1 MVKMFIFAAKS
12 MLYSNIYIVIHLKIP
27 LLMTNTFI
35 HSAYNRDYCFRHGLL
50 LLMLLLQICFNEM
63 LAGNKKKCPEIGVR
77 LTPQQY
83 CDKYSELARREML
96 RYGVPASITLAQGML
111 ESTWGASYLANEA
124 NNHFG
129 IKALSRGWTGPVVL
143 CDDDNIDDP
152 FCKFSSVEEGYS
164 YHSTFLKNNSRYAR
178 LFELDIRD
186 YESWAYGLRECGY
199 ATDPNYGK
207 KLIKLIQ
214 ENHLDAYDV
223 VKTEVIY
230 SQRQLF
236 RTKEKGGL
244 KYVRCLPGDDISAIA
259 KQYGIKVSKLRYWN
273 DMTKQSVL
281 KENDIIYLQNKK
293 TKAEKGHEY
302 HIVKS
307 GESMWSISQLYGVRV
322 LSIMKRNKLVSATV
336 HQGQVLYLR

>member
-1 MVKMFIFAAKS
+1 MTYTFSHFK
-12 MLYSNIYIVIHLKIP
+12 YS
-27 LLMTNTFI
+27 
-35 HSAYNRDYCFRHGLL
+35 HGLSYKLGILL
-50 LLMLLLQICFNEM
+50 LLVAFQFGQPGVI
-63 LAGNKKKCPEIGVR
+63 AGNKSKCPEIGIR

-83 CDKYSELARREML
+83 CDKYSGLARREMQI
-96 RYGVPASITLAQGML
+96 YGIPASITLAQGML

-129 IKALSRGWTGPVVL
+129 IKAFSRGWTGPVVL

-152 FCKFSSVEEGYS
+152 FCKFSSVEESYR
-164 YHSTFLKNNSRYAR
+164 YHSTFLKDNSRYSR
-178 LFELDIRD
+178 LFQLDIRD

-223 VKTEVIY
+223 IKAEIITTTERKLY
-230 SQRQLF
+230 

-244 KYVRCLPGDDISAIA
+244 LYVRCLAGDDISAIA
-259 KQYGIKVSKLRYWN
+259 KQYGIKVAKLRYWN
-273 DMTKQSVL
+273 DLTKQSVL

-293 TKAEKGHEY
+293 SKAEKGRDY
-302 HIVKS
+302 HIVQR
-307 GESMWSISQLYGVRV
+307 GESLWSISQLYGVRV
-322 LSIMKRNKLVSATV
+322 MSVLKRNKLVSATV
-336 HQGQVLYLR
+336 HEGQVLLLR